1 MNAVTNNV
9 GIGKPMEAKIVDDG
23 RKAKSFPAPDATK
36 KNAIK
41 QRARVTISVP
51 FRDSPAPLGALS
63 FVGQLPPQYGAGSA
77 GMVEQDL
84 RDGCE
89 PFCARPI
96 ALQFAGHAQPG

>member
-1 MNAVTNNV
+1 MIAVRKNV

-23 RKAKSFPAPDATK
+23 RKAKIFPAPDATK

-51 FRDSPAPLGALS
+51 FRDSPAPLGALC

-77 GMVEQDL
+77 GMLEQNL
-84 RDGCE
+84 SDGSE
-89 PFCARPI
+89 RFRARPI
-96 ALQFAGHAQPG
+96 ALQFSRHC